1 MAKERVQ
8 RRLAA
13 ILAADVVG
21 YSRMMEA
28 DEAGT
33 LARFKALRLELFDPK
48 AGQLGGRIFKNT
60 GDGAFVEFGS
70 AVDAVQCAIEIQR
83 AILQRNTKEPED
95 RRIVL
100 RIGVN
105 LGDVMVE
112 GDDIHG
118 EGVNVAARLEGLCE
132 PGRVYVSGSVF
143 DQVAGKLEASFDDL
157 GERKVKNISKPVRVY
172 RTRDEAGETASQG
185 HPGGMGVVAPLPD
198 KPSIAVLPFNNLSGD
213 PDQEYFADGMT
224 EDIIAGLSRFRSL
237 FVIARNSTF
246 AYKGTSPDI
255 RDVARDLGVRYV
267 LEGSVRRGGARL
279 RITGQLIDAETGNHI
294 WAERYDRE
302 LDDIFTIQDEVTEA
316 IVAAIA
322 PEIGDVERER
332 AQRKAPDN
340 LDAWGLYQRGLAG
353 YYSSTEIGLT
363 SAIEQFD
370 KVNEIDPTFAPAFAM
385 ASGARWRY
393 AIHFEPDDRA
403 EVLNRALEK
412 ANTAITLD
420 PRDSTGL
427 YHAGEVLSMLGQH
440 DLAIIKLEEAI
451 ALNPAD
457 AIARYFLG
465 SVLRRAGRTE
475 EAIPHID
482 QAMRLSPRDIWI
494 TGMLT
499 DRAFVLFD
507 LGRYEESLKWAQ
519 RARLSPNPRTMT
531 FAVFAAVLSK
541 LGRNDEARAAVD
553 DLLAHAPRLTYT
565 KYQENLFGTP
575 KVMER
580 LAGALRDAGLP
591 E

>member
-33 LARFKALRLELFDPK
+33 LARLKTLRSELFDPT
-48 AGQLGGRIFKNT
+48 AELLGGRIFKNT
-60 GDGAFVEFGS
+60 GDGALVEFGS

-83 AILQRNTKEPED
+83 AIPQRNSEEPDD

-143 DQVAGKLEASFDDL
+143 DQVAGKLEVSFDDL
-157 GERKVKNISKPVRVY
+157 GERKVKNIFKPVRVY
-172 RTRDEAGETASQG
+172 RTRDEAGETATQG
-185 HPGGMGVVAPLPD
+185 DPGGMGAVAPLPD

-224 EDIIAGLSRFRSL
+224 EDIITGLSRFRSL

-255 RDVARDLGVRYV
+255 RKVARDLGVRYV
-267 LEGSVRRGGARL
+267 LEGSVRRAGARL
-279 RITGQLIDAETGNHI
+279 RITGQLIDAETGNNI

-302 LDDIFTIQDEVTEA
+302 LDDIFTVQDEVTEA

-322 PEIGDVERER
+322 PEVGEAERER
-332 AQRKAPDN
+332 AQRRPPDK
-340 LDAWGLYQRGLAG
+340 LDAWGLYQRALTGFYA
-353 YYSSTEIGLT
+353 STEEGLRL
-363 SAIEQFD
+363 AIETFD
-370 KVNEIDPTFAPAFAM
+370 KVNEVDPTFAPAFSM
-385 ASGARWRY
+385 AAGARFRY
-393 AIHFEPDDRA
+393 AMHFEPD
-403 EVLNRALEK
+403 NRDEYLSQALKK
-412 ANTAITLD
+412 AYKAITLD
-420 PRDSTGL
+420 SRDPTGL
-427 YHAGEVLSMLGQH
+427 WNAGKIHGMLGQH
-440 DLAIIKLEEAI
+440 DVAISKVKEAI
-451 ALNPAD
+451 SLNTTD
-457 AIARYFLG
+457 AMSHYFLG
-465 SVLRRAGRTE
+465 SVLRGAGRAK

-482 QAMRLSPRDIWI
+482 HAMRLSPRDIWL

-507 LGRYEESLKWAQ
+507 LERYEEALEWAQ

-541 LGRNDEARAAVD
+541 LGRNDEACAAVD
-553 DLLAHAPRLTYT
+553 DLLAHAPGLTYT
-565 KYQENLFGTP
+565 KYRENLFGTP
-575 KVMER
+575 QVMER
-580 LAGALRDAGLP
+580 LASALRDAGLP